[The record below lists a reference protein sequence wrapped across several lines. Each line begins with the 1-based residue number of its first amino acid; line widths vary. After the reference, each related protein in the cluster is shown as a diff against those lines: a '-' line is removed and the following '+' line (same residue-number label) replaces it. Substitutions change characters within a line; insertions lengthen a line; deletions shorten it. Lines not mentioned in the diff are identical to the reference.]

1 MTLRIFREYL
11 GKIQVLGTLSDDGSF
26 AYDNRYLAE
35 SDAQA
40 VSFSLPLRPEPY
52 EEAQALP
59 YFKGLLPEGR
69 SLSNL
74 AARLGRSEE
83 DYLGILHECGLDCV
97 GDVIIRPEIY
107 REERRYRKTS
117 AQELGSAFFSNA
129 GSTAADALSTARL
142 SLAGTQDKIGLYVAK
157 GPGGLA
163 DDTLWYL
170 PEGGAPSNCI
180 LKVAEKD
187 LLPDLMV
194 VEQLSMASARSCG
207 LNAADTE
214 LVPIGRGAIVVRRF
228 DRMEASGETID
239 GRAAPARRHQED
251 FAQALGLTPSSK
263 YAELPGGT
271 AKTVARFLRAYSAAP
286 ALDVRNLLE
295 ITLFNFVI
303 GNADNH
309 LKNLSVLY
317 SPNWK
322 TIRLAPAY
330 DLVSTTYYAR
340 FSRKMG
346 MALGSTRDI
355 DAVTADDIR
364 ELAVQIGVSGRLL
377 RKTARALDERIVPAL
392 RAEAERLDKRGF
404 PDAPFISDDLEEDM
418 APRLKVL
425 GAI

>member
-1 MTLRIFREYL
+1 M
-11 GKIQVLGTLSDDGSF
+11 
-26 AYDNRYLAE
+26 
-35 SDAQA
+35 
-40 VSFSLPLRPEPY
+40 LRP
-52 EEAQALP
+52 
-59 YFKGLLPEGR
+59 
-69 SLSNL
+69 
-74 AARLGRSEE
+74 
-83 DYLGILHECGLDCV
+83 C
-97 GDVIIRPEIY
+97 
-107 REERRYRKTS
+107 
-117 AQELGSAFFSNA
+117 
-129 GSTAADALSTARL
+129 
-142 SLAGTQDKIGLYVAK
+142 
-157 GPGGLA
+157 
-163 DDTLWYL
+163 
-170 PEGGAPSNCI
+170 PS
-180 LKVAEKD
+180 
-187 LLPDLMV
+187 
-194 VEQLSMASARSCG
+194 RF
-207 LNAADTE
+207 
-214 LVPIGRGAIVVRRF
+214 RF

-251 FAQALGLTPSSK
+251 FAQALGLAPSSK

-303 GNADNH
+303 GNVDNH

-330 DLVSTTYYAR
+330 DLVPTAYYAR